1 MGLLIFLF
9 VNLTNKIV
17 GDWGQQRLRA
27 EEQKIQHLQQ
37 GFGGIKEILLSGKL
51 EYFVRRYH
59 QPNHI
64 SGLMNKKEYI
74 FQYVPKLGVEVIAIF
89 GLVGMCIYLII
100 QGKSHQ
106 EVTHMLGLMA
116 TAGFR
121 MIPSFSRILNNL
133 QSIRY
138 GWASVDTLIH
148 EFNSNQLAATSK
160 RSVDAS
166 KTESKKLAFKEEIKI
181 HNLSFSYSSN
191 DAEILKEINLS
202 ISRGKVVGLV
212 GKSGSGKSTFVNLL
226 LGLLESEK
234 GQIILDGQQI
244 TKESVSEWQKMIGY
258 VPQEIYLMDDTIR
271 RNIAFG
277 VEDDAIRNEQ
287 VLEVM
292 KIAQLE
298 SLLEN
303 SHDGLDSLLGER
315 GAKLSGGQ
323 RQRIGIARAL
333 YHDPEI
339 IILDEATSALDQK
352 TENEI
357 LETFKPMIG
366 PKTFLIITHRQTS
379 LEMCSQVYHL
389 KDGIL
394 LS

>member
-1 MGLLIFLF
+1 
-9 VNLTNKIV
+9 
-17 GDWGQQRLRA
+17 
-27 EEQKIQHLQQ
+27 
-37 GFGGIKEILLSGKL
+37 
-51 EYFVRRYH
+51 
-59 QPNHI
+59 
-64 SGLMNKKEYI
+64 
-74 FQYVPKLGVEVIAIF
+74 
-89 GLVGMCIYLII
+89 
-100 QGKSHQ
+100 
-106 EVTHMLGLMA
+106 MLGLMA

-166 KTESKKLAFKEEIKI
+166 KTEFKKLAFKEEIKI
-181 HNLSFSYSSN
+181 QNLSFSYSSN

-212 GKSGSGKSTFVNLL
+212 GESGSGKSTFVNLL
-226 LGLLESEK
+226 LGLLESNE

-244 TKESVSEWQKMIGY
+244 TKEGISEWQKMIGY
-258 VPQEIYLMDDTIR
+258 VPQDIYLMDDTIR

-277 VEDDAIRNEQ
+277 VEDDAIRNER

-394 LS
+394 LN